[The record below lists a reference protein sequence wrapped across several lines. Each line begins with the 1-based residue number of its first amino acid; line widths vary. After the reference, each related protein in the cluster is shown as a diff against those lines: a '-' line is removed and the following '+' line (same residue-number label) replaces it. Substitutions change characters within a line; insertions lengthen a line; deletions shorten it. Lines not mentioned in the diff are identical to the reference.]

1 MKSNGSCVVCMIAT
15 LFNGYAGGFH
25 ARVPLRFE
33 HLFSIAMGRGKNRA
47 KKGAVP
53 SDGELLEAAIA
64 QAPAERDRPQTRS
77 RATDRLIN
85 AVEARTAT
93 VCTTAEIRALLEKGA
108 YVDQIGRQMMPWPLF
123 TAAHNGDVEV
133 MRVLLGGGAYANKA
147 RTDVQRLHAAVHRS
161 SRG

>member
-1 MKSNGSCVVCMIAT
+1 
-15 LFNGYAGGFH
+15 
-25 ARVPLRFE
+25 
-33 HLFSIAMGRGKNRA
+33 MGRGKNQA

-53 SDGELLEAAIA
+53 SDDELLEAAIA
-64 QAPAERDRPQTRS
+64 QARAERDRLQT
-77 RATDRLIN
+77 ATDRLIN
-85 AVEARTAT
+85 AVEARTAEART
-93 VCTTAEIRALLEKGA
+93 ATAEIRALLEKGV
-108 YVDQIGRQMMPWPLF
+108 YVDQIGGQMMSWPLF